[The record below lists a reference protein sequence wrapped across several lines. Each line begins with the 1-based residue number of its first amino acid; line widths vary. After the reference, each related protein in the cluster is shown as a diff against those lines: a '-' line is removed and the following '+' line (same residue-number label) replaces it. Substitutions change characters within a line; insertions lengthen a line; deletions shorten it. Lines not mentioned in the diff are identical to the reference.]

1 MPAAAAAGTQPD
13 TLPPPPSSQPQLQL
27 QQQGQDASTPVP
39 LQAAGYQPGQGLTQ
53 KAPSTDL
60 AAVPQLAAPL
70 ILQQAAELISTAVN
84 SRMHSLGQ
92 QHWQQQRHALTA
104 ALLASAGAAH
114 SSRGGSRATA
124 ALVQTTGASSQTVLS
139 GDAGGHEAASPDAA
153 VAAAAPDAIT
163 SKPAAATDPPQL
175 DVPQQTQQQQPQDA
189 AVQWRPSYVLA
200 NLYKDGQQSVGS
212 HADRLSTLGPLPTIA
227 SLSLGAG
234 RVFRLHPADASVAAM
249 GAAAAAAAG
258 GGVGSSRAAAVSSI
272 DIHLPHNSLLIMWP
286 PTQELWKH
294 EVGGL
299 HCEMLVAVLKHGVA

>member
-114 SSRGGSRATA
+114 SSKDGISITA
-124 ALVQTTGASSQTVLS
+124 APVQTAGILSQTVMS
-139 GDAGGHEAASPDAA
+139 GYGGGPEPASRDAA
-153 VAAAAPDAIT
+153 VAAAVTFATASALAAPGA
-163 SKPAAATDPPQL
+163 DPPQL
-175 DVPQQTQQQQPQDA
+175 HVPQLPQQQQLQDI
-189 AVQWRPSYVLA
+189 AVQWQPSYVLA

-234 RVFRLHPADASVAAM
+234 RVFRLHPTNASV
-249 GAAAAAAAG
+249 AAAAAAG
-258 GGVGSSRAAAVSSI
+258 GGGSSRAAAVSSI
-272 DIHLPHNSLLIMWP
+272 DIQLPHNSLLIMWP
-286 PTQELWKH
+286 PTQEQWKH
-294 EVGGL
+294 EVGRL
-299 HCEMLVAVLKHGVA
+299 QCW